1 MQTYER
7 LQKKKIVLSS
17 NTSWSIFNFRFGLIK
32 ELLKNYEVIIVAPK
46 DKYSEKLIDLGCKY
60 YDIYIDRKGTNPIN
74 DLKTFWQYYRLYK
87 KIKPD
92 LIFHYTIKPN
102 IYGTIAAK
110 LNNIPSIAITTGLG
124 YMFINNN
131 IVANIV
137 KLLYKV
143 SFKFAK
149 QVWFLN
155 QDDFDIFIK
164 NKLID
169 KSKGFIL
176 HSEGVNTEKFKPIKT
191 EKKDDIFRFLLIAR
205 MIWDKGIGEYVEAA
219 KIIKQ
224 KYKNVEF
231 LLLGPVGVDNPTAI
245 PKKQIDKWQKDELV
259 KYLGT
264 TNDVKNIITKVDCVV
279 LSSYREGISR
289 VLLEASAMEKP
300 LIATNITGCKEVVE
314 DGINGYL
321 CKVKDVKDLADK
333 MEKMLNL
340 SEDKRKAMGK
350 AGRKKMIKEFDERIV
365 IEKYLEVISF
375 MDLN

>member
-1 MQTYER
+1 MKNCE
-7 LQKKKIVLSS
+7 KKKIVLSS
-17 NTSWSIFNFRFGLIK
+17 NTSWSIFNFRLGLIK
-32 ELLKNYEVIIVAPK
+32 ELLKNYEVIVVAPK
-46 DKYSEKLIDLGCKY
+46 DEYSEKLIDLGCRY
-60 YDIYIDRKGTNPIN
+60 YDIYIDKKGINPIN

-131 IVANIV
+131 IVTNIV

-205 MIWDKGIGEYVEAA
+205 MIWDKGIGEYVKAA

-245 PKKQIDKWQKDELV
+245 PKEQIDKWQKEGLV
-259 KYLGT
+259 KYLGAT
-264 TNDVKNIITKVDCVV
+264 DDVKSEITKADCVV
-279 LSSYREGISR
+279 LPSYREGLSR
-289 VLLEASAMEKP
+289 VLLEAAAMEKP
-300 LIATNITGCKEVVE
+300 LIATNVAGCKEVIE

-321 CKVKDVKDLADK
+321 CKIKDAKDLADK

-340 SEDKRKAMGK
+340 PEDKRKAMGK
-350 AGRKKMIKEFDERIV
+350 AGREKIIKEFDERIV
-365 IEKYLEVISF
+365 IEKYLKAISF
-375 MDLN
+375 MGLN

>member
-1 MQTYER
+1 MQTYEK

-32 ELLKNYEVIIVAPK
+32 ELLKNYEVIVVAPK
-46 DKYSEKLIDLGCKY
+46 DKYSEKLINLGCKY

-92 LIFHYTIKPN
+92 ITLHFTIKPN
-102 IYGTIAAK
+102 IYGNFASQLLRIPVV
-110 LNNIPSIAITTGLG
+110 NNITGLG
-124 YMFINNN
+124 T
-131 IVANIV
+131 
-137 KLLYKV
+137 L
-143 SFKFAK
+143 
-149 QVWFLN
+149 
-155 QDDFDIFIK
+155 FIK
-164 NKLID
+164 KNFITYLAEIMYKIALRNSFVFFQNKED
-169 KSKGFIL
+169 KELFVQKNLVKRYDVLPGS
-176 HSEGVNTEKFKPIKT
+176 GVNTKKFKPIKI
-191 EKKDDIFRFLLIAR
+191 EKKDNIFRFLLIAR

-231 LLLGPVGVDNPTAI
+231 LLLGPVRVDNPTTI
-245 PKKQIDKWQKDELV
+245 PKEQIDKWQKEGLV

-279 LSSYREGISR
+279 LPSYREGISR
-289 VLLEASAMEKP
+289 VLLEAAAMEKP
-300 LIATNITGCKEVVE
+300 LIATNIAGCKEVVE

-340 SEDKRKAMGK
+340 SEDKRKEMGK

-365 IEKYLEVISF
+365 IEKYLEAISF
-375 MDLN
+375 MGLN

>member
-1 MQTYER
+1 MR
-7 LQKKKIVLSS
+7 NCKRKKIVLSS

-46 DKYSEKLIDLGCKY
+46 DEYSEKLIDLGCKY

-131 IVANIV
+131 IVTNIV

-224 KYKNVEF
+224 KPRKSKKNF
-231 LLLGPVGVDNPTAI
+231 
-245 PKKQIDKWQKDELV
+245 
-259 KYLGT
+259 
-264 TNDVKNIITKVDCVV
+264 
-279 LSSYREGISR
+279 
-289 VLLEASAMEKP
+289 
-300 LIATNITGCKEVVE
+300 
-314 DGINGYL
+314 
-321 CKVKDVKDLADK
+321 
-333 MEKMLNL
+333 
-340 SEDKRKAMGK
+340 
-350 AGRKKMIKEFDERIV
+350 GRIK
-365 IEKYLEVISF
+365 
-375 MDLN
+375 